1 MSADMDK
8 IKVLSGQGNFEQPG
22 NVVFLQLVQQM
33 HKDYTTRSA
42 RKAINNE
49 LREQFQFV
57 KKVFMALNM
66 Y

>member
-22 NVVFLQLVQQM
+22 NAVFLQLVQQM